1 MMPTISPVNPLIDQE
16 LFGMLEHRYKLAFM
30 YTPNLNEFEAFS
42 LSRLLTTCFG
52 KTDEELTACILIDL
66 PDIGLMKDFA
76 FMNHDGFQV
85 QQYAKKYFYDSLNDG
100 GLAEVGYSSVD
111 FFAFKTTG
119 GSNLDPED
127 DASDENGKHL
137 SLEKDICSKYDIIL
151 AITDYSLTAPL
162 TAMAKK
168 YNFRGATLHGVND
181 TILGSGLSVDYRKI
195 SEQAEVFRSALD
207 KADAFELNFE
217 VLGETL
223 SLTIDCDQQTAQK
236 SHGLCP
242 FGKPDVANLP
252 AGEVY
257 FVPTSA
263 NGSFPFRYSDGTLAE
278 MVVSDGAIQKA
289 ILIEGDASLVSERNQ
304 QLLDDPA
311 TGIIGELGF
320 GTQLLPFSG
329 KDIQDEKILGT
340 CHVATGR
347 SDHLGGN
354 LTPDLF
360 NSRLNASHDDILF
373 APPKTP
379 EITVT
384 SVVMLKNGDTV
395 ELFRNYTPTSF
406 LLSQIDTVYPVEK
419 FAAPA
424 GQPT

>member
-1 MMPTISPVNPLIDQE
+1 MYLP
-16 LFGMLEHRYKLAFM
+16 KLD
-30 YTPNLNEFEAFS
+30 EFPKFS
-42 LSRLLTTCFG
+42 LERLLATCFG
-52 KTDEELTACILIDL
+52 TDHTDSLKICILIDL
-66 PDIGLMKDFA
+66 PDLTLMRRHQYL
-76 FMNHDGFQV
+76 NIDGFSV
-85 QQYAKKYFYDSLNDG
+85 QKYAHDVFLDSLKNGVSDN
-100 GLAEVGYSSVD
+100 LSYSENG

-127 DASDENGKHL
+127 AATNFNGDEL
-137 SLEKDICSKYDIIL
+137 SLSKDIYPNYDIIL

-162 TAMAKK
+162 TASAKIH
-168 YNFRGATLHGVND
+168 NFRGATLHGVNNI
-181 TILGSGLSVDYRKI
+181 ILNSGLSVDYNEI
-195 SEQAEVFRSALD
+195 SKQAELFRSVLD
-207 KADAFELNFE
+207 HSDCFEIDFD
-217 VLGETL
+217 VFGSKSTL
-223 SLTIDCDQQTAQK
+223 KIDCAQQSAQK

-263 NGSFPFRYSDGTLAE
+263 SGSFPFRFSDGTLSQMFVE
-278 MVVSDGAIQKA
+278 KGAITSA
-289 ILIEGDASLVSERNQ
+289 TLIRGDQTKVDDRNT
-304 QLLDDPA
+304 QLKEDPA

-360 NSRLNASHDDILF
+360 NSRLNASHDDILY

-379 EITVT
+379 EITV
-384 SVVMLKNGDTV
+384 SDVRMHKNGDIISI
-395 ELFRNYTPTSF
+395 LQNFQPTPF
-406 LLSQIDTVYPVEK
+406 LLDQISSEYPTEK
-419 FAAPA
+419 FAVSAV
-424 GQPT
+424 

>member
-1 MMPTISPVNPLIDQE
+1 
-16 LFGMLEHRYKLAFM
+16 M
-30 YTPNLNEFEAFS
+30 YTLMTNFS
-42 LSRLLTTCFG
+42 F
-52 KTDEELTACILIDL
+52 
-66 PDIGLMKDFA
+66 MKE
-76 FMNHDGFQV
+76 DGFQV
-85 QQYAKKYFYDSLNDG
+85 QQYAKKFFYDKLLEG
-100 GLAEVGYSSVD
+100 TMHEVGYSSVD
-111 FFAFKTTG
+111 FLAFKTTG
-119 GSNLDPED
+119 GSNLDPAD
-127 DASDENGKHL
+127 DVQDENGNTL
-137 SLEKDICSKYDIIL
+137 SLESDVCAKYDIIL

-181 TILGSGLSVDYRKI
+181 IILGSGLAVDYNEI
-195 SEQAEVFRSALD
+195 SKQAEVFRLVLD
-207 KADAFELNFE
+207 QADAFELNFE
-217 VLGETL
+217 VHDKSF
-223 SLTIDCDQQTAQK
+223 SLTINCDQQSAQK

-242 FGKPDVANLP
+242 PGMPDVANLP

-257 FVPTSA
+257 FVPSGA
-263 NGSFPFRYSDGTLAE
+263 NGSFPFRYSDGTIAE
-278 MVVSDGAIQKA
+278 MVVSDGAIQEA
-289 ILIEGDASLVSERNQ
+289 ILLNGNASLVDDRNK
-304 QLLDDPA
+304 QLKDDPA

-384 SVVMLKNGDTV
+384 SVVMQKQGESK
-395 ELFRNYTPTSF
+395 ELFTNFIPTSF
-406 LLSQIDTVYPVEK
+406 LLSQLDSVYSVDH
-419 FAAPA
+419 FTSLAS
-424 GQPT
+424 

>member
-1 MMPTISPVNPLIDQE
+1 
-16 LFGMLEHRYKLAFM
+16 M
-30 YTPNLNEFEAFS
+30 YTPKLSEFESFS

-52 KTDEELTACILIDL
+52 KTEEKLTACILIDL
-66 PDIGLMKDFA
+66 PDLDLMTNFS
-76 FMNHDGFQV
+76 FMKEDGFQV
-85 QQYAKKYFYDSLNDG
+85 QQYAKKFFYDKLLEG
-100 GLAEVGYSSVD
+100 TMHEVGYSSVD
-111 FFAFKTTG
+111 FLAFKTTG
-119 GSNLDPED
+119 GSNLDPAD
-127 DASDENGKHL
+127 DVQDENGNTL
-137 SLEKDICSKYDIIL
+137 SLESDVCAKYDIIL

-181 TILGSGLSVDYRKI
+181 IILGSGLAVDYNEI
-195 SEQAEVFRSALD
+195 SKQAEVFRLALD
-207 KADAFELNFE
+207 QADAFELNFE
-217 VLGETL
+217 VHDKSF
-223 SLTIDCDQQTAQK
+223 SLTINCDQQSAQK

-242 FGKPDVANLP
+242 PGMPDVANLP

-257 FVPTSA
+257 FVPSGA
-263 NGSFPFRYSDGTLAE
+263 NGSFPFRYSDGTIAE
-278 MVVSDGAIQKA
+278 MVVSDGAIQEA
-289 ILIEGDASLVSERNQ
+289 ILLNGNASLVDDRNK
-304 QLLDDPA
+304 QLKDDPA

-384 SVVMLKNGDTV
+384 SVVMQKQGESK
-395 ELFRNYTPTSF
+395 ELYTNFIPTSF
-406 LLSQIDTVYPVEK
+406 LLSQLDSVYSVDH
-419 FAAPA
+419 FTSLAS
-424 GQPT
+424 